1 MWMIIYERRSQAFVV
16 PAKAGTQRLLLAKR
30 QAKPRKSLGPS
41 LRWGDE
47 VMSEALLT
55 VSHVSKTFP
64 RIGRHGAGFAA
75 LARLLVAR
83 PVSDGFQAL
92 KGIDFSVHR
101 GESFALVGEN
111 GAGKSTLLKIIVGVL
126 QPSQGAVTRLGT
138 VGALLELGAGFHPE
152 YTGRENLKLA
162 AALQGLTGAAFDAR
176 LDEIVSFA
184 DIGEHMDAPIKTY
197 STGMIVRLGFALVT
211 ALKPDLLIT
220 DEVLAV
226 GDESFQNK
234 CITWMERYLAE
245 GGTLLLVSHSL
256 YHVKKL
262 TQRAVWLDHGAMRMM
277 GSASDVAVAYQAFH
291 EAKQAGAKR
300 AAVAADDTA
309 LGAYA
314 VIDLHIEHVA
324 ADGAQVHGRLK
335 SRDGRRPHVA
345 LGIVRMD
352 GSAVYGTTSEIDSTM
367 LDDIG
372 DGQYKFALTF
382 SDWRLLP
389 GTYKLRAHALDPEG
403 MRVYDT
409 VERDFT
415 VLGDSRELGLVRLP
429 HRWL

>member
-1 MWMIIYERRSQAFVV
+1 
-16 PAKAGTQRLLLAKR
+16 
-30 QAKPRKSLGPS
+30 
-41 LRWGDE
+41 
-47 VMSEALLT
+47 MSEILLS

-64 RIGRHGAGFAA
+64 RIGRHGAGFGA
-75 LARLLVAR
+75 LARLLRAK
-83 PVSDGFQAL
+83 PLTEGFNAL
-92 KGIDFSVHR
+92 KDIDFSVRR

-111 GAGKSTLLKIIVGVL
+111 GAGKSTLLKIIAGVL
-126 QPSQGAVTRLGT
+126 QPSRGSVARTGT

-152 YTGRENLKLA
+152 YSGRENLKLA

-176 LDEIVSFA
+176 LDEIIAFA
-184 DIGEHMDAPIKTY
+184 DIGEHIDAPIKTY
-197 STGMIVRLGFALVT
+197 STGMVVRLGFALVT

-262 TQRAVWLDHGAMRMM
+262 TQRAAWLDHGAMRMI
-277 GSASDVAVAYQAFH
+277 GSASDVAIAYQAFH
-291 EAKQAGAKR
+291 EEKQAGAKQ
-300 AAVAADDTA
+300 AAVATDESA

-314 VIDLHIEHVA
+314 VTALHIEI
-324 ADGAQVHGRLK
+324 ADVNGLHARGQVK

-352 GSAVYGTTSEIDSTM
+352 GSPVYGTTSEIDGMELAKTTN
-367 LDDIG
+367 G
-372 DGQYKFALTF
+372 HFEFALTF

-389 GTYKLRAHALDPEG
+389 GAYKLRAHALDPEG

-415 VLGDSRELGLVRLP
+415 VAGDSRELGLVRLP
-429 HRWL
+429 HRWQ

>member
-1 MWMIIYERRSQAFVV
+1 
-16 PAKAGTQRLLLAKR
+16 
-30 QAKPRKSLGPS
+30 
-41 LRWGDE
+41 
-47 VMSEALLT
+47 MSEILLS

-64 RIGRHGAGFAA
+64 RIGRHGAGFGA
-75 LARLLVAR
+75 LARLLLAK
-83 PVSDGFQAL
+83 PLTEGFNAL
-92 KGIDFSVHR
+92 KDIDFSVRR

-111 GAGKSTLLKIIVGVL
+111 GAGKSTLLKIIAGVL
-126 QPSQGAVTRLGT
+126 QPSKGGVVRTGT

-162 AALQGLTGAAFDAR
+162 AALQGLAGAAFDAR
-176 LDEIVSFA
+176 LDDIIAFA
-184 DIGEHMDAPIKTY
+184 DIGEHIDAPIKTY
-197 STGMIVRLGFALVT
+197 STGMVVRLGFALVT

-262 TQRAVWLDHGAMRMM
+262 TQRAVWLDHGTMRMI
-277 GSASDVAVAYQAFH
+277 GSASDVAIAYQAFH
-291 EAKQAGAKR
+291 EEKQAGAKQ
-300 AAVAADDTA
+300 AAVATDESA

-314 VIDLHIEHVA
+314 VTALHIEN
-324 ADGAQVHGRLK
+324 ADVNGLHAKGAVK

-352 GSAVYGTTSEIDSTM
+352 GSPVYGTTSEIDGVELVKTA
-367 LDDIG
+367 
-372 DGQYKFALTF
+372 DGRFEFALTF

-389 GTYKLRAHALDPEG
+389 GAYKLRAHALDPEG

-415 VLGDSRELGLVRLP
+415 VAGDSRELGLLRLP
-429 HRWL
+429 HRWE